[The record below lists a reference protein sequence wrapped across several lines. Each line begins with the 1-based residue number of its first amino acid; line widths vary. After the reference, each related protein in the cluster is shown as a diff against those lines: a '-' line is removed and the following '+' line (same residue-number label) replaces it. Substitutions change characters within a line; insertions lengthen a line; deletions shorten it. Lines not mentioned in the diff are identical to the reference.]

1 MSAVVERGIT
11 ESQPVPTWVLL
22 RGLSREAGH
31 WGGFPQLL
39 LARLRELHPG
49 ARVMLLDLPGN
60 GRLHEQVS
68 PQTVPDMVEAC
79 RAQLA
84 RAGVGGA
91 VHLLAMSLGGMVAAD
106 WAARYPQ
113 EIEAAVLVNTS
124 LRPFSPFY
132 RRLRP
137 GNYWSLLMVML
148 ARAGSRKREQRVLT
162 LTSRLVDASDALLD
176 RWTELQAKR
185 PVSARNA
192 WRQLRAASRYRA
204 SRRRPQPPMLLLCSQ
219 ADGLVDWRC
228 SQQLSRAW
236 GIPLRLHVSAG
247 HDLPLDDG
255 PWVASAVVDWLKA
268 REQMSYLPTEPASL
282 AQRQDS
288 AAPASG
294 ELLEG

>member
-1 MSAVVERGIT
+1 MSAVVER
-11 ESQPVPTWVLL
+11 EPQVAAPTWVLL

-39 LARLRELHPG
+39 LSQLRSLHPQ

-60 GRLHEQVS
+60 GRLHQQPS
-68 PQTVPDMVEAC
+68 PQTVQEMVESC

-84 RAGVGGA
+84 RGGVSGS
-91 VHLLAMSLGGMVAAD
+91 VHLLAMSLGAMVAAD

-113 EIEAAVLVNTS
+113 EVDAAVLVNTS
-124 LRPFSPFY
+124 LRPFSPFF

-137 GNYWSLLMVML
+137 GNYWSLLLML
-148 ARAGSRKREQRVLT
+148 LSRAGSRWREARVLA
-162 LTSRLVDASDALLD
+162 LTSRLVQASDALLD
-176 RWTELQAKR
+176 RWVELQQKR

-192 WRQLRAASRYRA
+192 WRQLLAAARYRA

-236 GIPLRLHVSAG
+236 GVPLRLHVTAG

-255 PWVASAVVDWLKA
+255 PWVVAAVIDWLRA
-268 REQMSYLPTEPASL
+268 REQLAYLPTEPASL
-282 AQRQDS
+282 AAR
-288 AAPASG
+288 AAG
-294 ELLEG
+294 EVESS